1 MSLTPKQQ
9 LFVAEYLVDFNATA
23 AYQRAGY
30 KAHAR
35 SAAVNAARLLT
46 NADIAA
52 EIEQKQQ
59 KLLQKVELTAEK
71 VLQEVARI
79 AFFDIR
85 KMFDADGNPIPVHL
99 LDSDTA
105 AVIAGIDV
113 SEEFDGKGEDRK
125 IVGYVKK
132 YKMADKNSA
141 LDKALKVLGLMREK
155 LEVEDKTPQT
165 IDPMEGARRIAFALT
180 RAGQQAS
187 QQPTVH

>member
-99 LDSDTA
+99 LDADTA

-180 RAGQQAS
+180 RAS